1 MSSPRQCT
9 APWYWMQVITDG
21 TVRPCCFSAQD
32 IGSLHHSS
40 IEEIWNGDL
49 IKELRR
55 FMHQNRVHPICQNA
69 PCKFIQKNNAK
80 KDALPRLGDRIFF
93 GKNGA
98 GSIYMIEGWHT
109 QEYWGCWSKEKY
121 AKISFPNFDDL
132 LEGSTVDIALRGL
145 KSESNVSISVMTNA
159 SEAVMANFSHFGNFL
174 VSVPISKETANL
186 PSLDITI
193 ETSHVSSPAQR
204 GINNDQRPI
213 GVGITSIHVHKG
225 LS

>member
-93 GKNGA
+93 GKMELDQY
-98 GSIYMIEGWHT
+98 IWIEGMA
-109 QEYWGCWSKEKY
+109 YSRILGMLVKRKICKNILSK
-121 AKISFPNFDDL
+121 F
-132 LEGSTVDIALRGL
+132 
-145 KSESNVSISVMTNA
+145 
-159 SEAVMANFSHFGNFL
+159 
-174 VSVPISKETANL
+174 
-186 PSLDITI
+186 
-193 ETSHVSSPAQR
+193 
-204 GINNDQRPI
+204 
-213 GVGITSIHVHKG
+213 
-225 LS
+225 